1 MYTWF
6 RTYSAR
12 IGKMAELL
20 ALSQEAVDHLKKRHG
35 VEVDMYTQLGGDP
48 MKIGL
53 VGRYET
59 LNDLGALE
67 AAAAADEEW
76 AAIVNRAE
84 ALAVEGS
91 VVDQFWK
98 KL

>member
-6 RTYSAR
+6 RTYSANV
-12 IGKMAELL
+12 GKMHELL
-20 ALSQEAVDHLKKRHG
+20 AITHEAVDHLKKAHG
-35 VEVDMYTQLGGDP
+35 LDVEIYTQLGGDP

-53 VGRYET
+53 VGRYKT
-59 LNDLGALE
+59 LGDLGERETAI
-67 AAAAADEEW
+67 AADEKW
-76 AAIVNRAE
+76 AAIVNKASSLVAE
-84 ALAVEGS
+84 GT